1 MNTDRTRLVRTLQ
14 SKPEE
19 RGDMMLKRMTR
30 YSTAAPFSFLLCFL
44 LEPAAASELS
54 QSVALDGDYASEF
67 VIGGDAWSASSGGQ
81 EVTLLLSGRD
91 LVDVRQLELIIEPT
105 PPSAFDL
112 ESAAFTP
119 DDPLVTLGKGVE
131 LIDGDRL
138 RLGGASVS
146 DPIAGD
152 QQFGTFT
159 LRTSEGFTP
168 STGAQLEVTFLS
180 LGPTSN
186 DRDEYRQENL
196 GLGVVVSVGD
206 TETSTETSTW
216 GRIKAVLMR

>member
-1 MNTDRTRLVRTLQ
+1 MR
-14 SKPEE
+14 
-19 RGDMMLKRMTR
+19 KRMTR
-30 YSTAAPFSFLLCFL
+30 YSTAAPLSILLCFL

-54 QSVALDGDYASEF
+54 QSVALDGDYVSGF
-67 VIGGDAWSASSGGQ
+67 VIGGDDWSASSGGQ
-81 EVTLLLSGRD
+81 EVTLVFSGRD
-91 LVDVRQLELIIEPT
+91 LVDVRQLELIVDPT

-119 DDPLVTLGKGVE
+119 ENPLVTLGKGVE

-138 RLGGASVS
+138 RIGGASVT
-146 DPIAGD
+146 DPIEGD

-159 LRTSEGFTP
+159 LRMSEGFT
-168 STGAQLEVTFLS
+168 SSMGAQLEVTFLS
-180 LGPTSN
+180 LGPTST

-206 TETSTETSTW
+206 NETSTETSTW
-216 GRIKAVLMR
+216 GRIKAILAR

>member
-1 MNTDRTRLVRTLQ
+1 
-14 SKPEE
+14 
-19 RGDMMLKRMTR
+19 MLKRMTR

-44 LEPAAASELS
+44 PEPAAAELS
-54 QSVALDGDYASEF
+54 PSVALDGDYVSEF
-67 VIGGDAWSASSGGQ
+67 VIGGDSWSASRGGQ

-91 LVDVRQLELIIEPT
+91 LVDVRQLELIVEPT

-112 ESAAFTP
+112 ESATFTP

-131 LIDGDRL
+131 LVDGDRL

-146 DPIAGD
+146 DPIEGD

-159 LRTSEGFTP
+159 LRMSEGFT
-168 STGAQLEVTFLS
+168 SSMGAQLEVTFLS
-180 LGPTSN
+180 LGPTST
-186 DRDEYRQENL
+186 DRDEYGQENL

-216 GRIKAVLMR
+216 GRIKAVLAR